1 MRGREAPRDAGL
13 AKPRGVASTPA
24 RLRSAPPPFAIR
36 EARLSALHCGVFRL
50 IETALACFRL
60 KTCRK
65 SFSELLAHGSSICP
79 CGGVPDPRDPV
90 DSRTRGHR
98 ILLHLPTS
106 PEDAP
111 QRAGRV
117 TCNVPALKCCEGAVQ
132 KTKKMSQGP
141 FAQARNRFDLV
152 NRRLQPLR
160 I

>member
-1 MRGREAPRDAGL
+1 MGHVHESGRRAVRRWAIRWSRPAARATVRVAAARCARDMRGREAPRDAGL
-13 AKPRGVASTPA
+13 ARPRGAASTPA

-36 EARLSALHCGVFRL
+36 EARLSAIHWGVFRL

-98 ILLHLPTS
+98 ILLHLTRHRKTPLS
-106 PEDAP
+106 EQD
-111 QRAGRV
+111 GSRV
-117 TCNVPALKCCEGAVQ
+117 
-132 KTKKMSQGP
+132 
-141 FAQARNRFDLV
+141 
-152 NRRLQPLR
+152 
-160 I
+160 

>member
-13 AKPRGVASTPA
+13 ARPRGAASTPA

-50 IETALACFRL
+50 IETALACFR
-60 KTCRK
+60 RK
-65 SFSELLAHGSSICP
+65 FAGSRSASS
-79 CGGVPDPRDPV
+79 
-90 DSRTRGHR
+90 SRTGRLIARVAGSRTPGVRLTRPNRGHR

-117 TCNVPALKCCEGAVQ
+117 ICKMPALKVCEDFEP
-132 KTKKMSQGP
+132 K
-141 FAQARNRFDLV
+141 
-152 NRRLQPLR
+152 
-160 I
+160 